1 MAAEMGP
8 VPGHLMDGEGT
19 AGTPQR
25 QNGDVGG
32 EKVTLW
38 VVSLTWMNTSSL
50 LLLMVRTKA
59 SERVQSSG
67 FRPSGDVYAC
77 VSFQRH

>member
-1 MAAEMGP
+1 VGRAQLF
-8 VPGHLMDGEGT
+8 VHLMDGEGT
-19 AGTPQR
+19 FGTPR
-25 QNGDVGG
+25 RHNGDVGG
-32 EKVTLW
+32 KVTMW
-38 VVSLTWMNTSSL
+38 AVSLTWMNTSSL